1 MFDVFLTSCLEQY
14 AQEQVRITNNIRN
27 GSDEKHLER
36 QLNIINQLIQN
47 IIKLK
52 KVRSNSEK

>member
-52 KVRSNSEK
+52 KVRHI